1 MEQDGMP
8 EKVVSPAQQQ
18 AAMGRHSG
26 TRVALRQPRGGA
38 FMNNQRTSL
47 LGAIVLAALA
57 APAARA
63 IDVTAGQW
71 TLSFDGN
78 VNANYIYSNCQDHND
93 VAGGLACVSDTTSDS
108 SSSVSNGL
116 LPAALTVSGATTQ
129 DGMNLGFTFGLYP
142 GISTNDGGSP
152 NLQDIANTD
161 LGHTALGTAG
171 LDVRQVFLTAGG
183 SWGTIMAGR
192 NIGLFGADAI
202 LNDMTLLGVGGGN
215 GDYASP
221 ANTSL
226 GSIGL
231 GYIYTDWLSQINYT
245 TPDMSG
251 AKVTVGIFDPLNTL
265 GQVPVNHSTPG
276 FQGKIAYTAGPLYLS
291 ASGLYQQQ
299 RVLCSDLSA
308 GACIAGFSAG
318 SYVSYGS
325 SAFDLGGKYDLGGLE
340 FMGWYYRG
348 KGVGTTGLFVNANDA
363 MGAARDSDGFLAQV
377 TYKMGNTKVGVNYGT
392 SNLDGTGVDRATFC
406 GGVVGCLVRKND
418 KVSVGL
424 YQNMT
429 ANLLFVAEFTRIES
443 KNDADL
449 ENSSWNLNA
458 GLFLKF

>member
-1 MEQDGMP
+1 
-8 EKVVSPAQQQ
+8 
-18 AAMGRHSG
+18 
-26 TRVALRQPRGGA
+26 
-38 FMNNQRTSL
+38 MNNQRTSL

-57 APAARA
+57 APSARA
-63 IDVTAGQW
+63 IDVTAGAW

-78 VNANYIYSNCQDHND
+78 VNANYIYESCKDHND
-93 VAGGLACVSDTTSDS
+93 VAGGLACVSPTTSDS

-116 LPAALTVSGATTQ
+116 LPAALSVSGATTQ
-129 DGMNLGFTFGLYP
+129 DGINLGFTFGLYP

-152 NLQDIANTD
+152 NLQNIANTD

-171 LDVRQVFLTAGG
+171 LDIRQVFLTAGG

-202 LNDMTLLGVGGGN
+202 LNDMTLLGVGAGN
-215 GDYASP
+215 TAYAAP

-231 GYIYTDWLSQINYT
+231 GYIYTDWLSQIDYT
-245 TPDMSG
+245 TPAMGG
-251 AKVTVGIFDPLNTL
+251 AKITVGIFDPLNTL

-291 ASGLYQQQ
+291 GSVLYQQQ
-299 RVLCSDLSA
+299 RVLCSGVTSCPLA
-308 GACIAGFSAG
+308 PAG

-325 SAFDLGGKYDLGGLE
+325 SAFDLGGKYDIGGLE
-340 FMGWYYRG
+340 VAGWYYRA
-348 KGVGTTGLFVNANDA
+348 KGVGTTGLFVLANDA
-363 MGAARDSDGFLAQV
+363 AGTARDSDGFLAQV
-377 TYKMGNTKVGVNYGT
+377 TYKMGNTKVGVNYGV
-392 SNLDGTGVDRATFC
+392 SNLDGTALDRSTVC
-406 GGVVGCLVRKND
+406 GGIVGCLVRRNEKW
-418 KVSVGL
+418 SLGL
-424 YQNMT
+424 YQNVT
-429 ANLLFVAEFTRIES
+429 ANLLFVGEFTRTQS

-449 ENSSWNLNA
+449 TNSSWNFNA

>member
-1 MEQDGMP
+1 
-8 EKVVSPAQQQ
+8 
-18 AAMGRHSG
+18 
-26 TRVALRQPRGGA
+26 
-38 FMNNQRTSL
+38 MNNQRTSL

-57 APAARA
+57 APSARA
-63 IDVTAGQW
+63 IDVTAGAW

-78 VNANYIYSNCQDHND
+78 VNANYIYESCKDHND
-93 VAGGLACVSDTTSDS
+93 VAGGLACVSPTTSDS

-116 LPAALTVSGATTQ
+116 LPAALSVSGATTQ
-129 DGMNLGFTFGLYP
+129 DGINLGFTFGLYP

-152 NLQDIANTD
+152 NLQNIANTD

-171 LDVRQVFLTAGG
+171 LDIRQVFLTAGG

-202 LNDMTLLGVGGGN
+202 LNDMTLLGVGAGN
-215 GDYASP
+215 TAYAAP

-231 GYIYTDWLSQINYT
+231 GYIYTDWLSQIDYT
-245 TPDMSG
+245 TPAMGG

-291 ASGLYQQQ
+291 GSVLYQQQ
-299 RVLCSDLSA
+299 RVLCSGVTSCPLA
-308 GACIAGFSAG
+308 PAG

-325 SAFDLGGKYDLGGLE
+325 SAFDLGGKYDIGGLE
-340 FMGWYYRG
+340 VAGWYYRA
-348 KGVGTTGLFVNANDA
+348 KGVGTTGLFVLANDA
-363 MGAARDSDGFLAQV
+363 AGTARDSDGFLAQV
-377 TYKMGNTKVGVNYGT
+377 TYKMGNTKVGVNYGV
-392 SNLDGTGVDRATFC
+392 SNLDGTALDRSTVC
-406 GGVVGCLVRKND
+406 GGIVGCLVRRNEKW
-418 KVSVGL
+418 SLGL
-424 YQNMT
+424 YQNVT
-429 ANLLFVAEFTRIES
+429 ANLLFVGEFTRTQS

-449 ENSSWNLNA
+449 TNSSWNFNA